1 MTQRDAAQKGCGKRE
16 LRMELQEL
24 RYFVQI
30 AKDGSYTKAAAQ
42 LYVSQPALS
51 KAMKKLEG
59 ELQVPLLDVRKNT
72 VCLTDYGQLL
82 YERSVRLIGEFDS
95 LQGIVRDIKEGHT
108 GSLKIGATPM
118 LSNMFLEKILVG
130 FNKQFPDIRISVT
143 ERGNTQL
150 RKMLMEGDLDLMF
163 GIDDT
168 PQNTLEEHLLF
179 TDKMVVCVPEDN
191 PLAKKERLNMD
202 QLRDAAFNF
211 YTPASRL
218 HRMTMELCRR
228 SGYEPNTNFC
238 SSNVDSVMRLTAK
251 GRGICFFPRS
261 YAEFARVPGIHIIP
275 LDEEFLWQPCLVKN
289 TALYQ
294 SVASKRFEEY
304 TIKFFEENG
313 CDV

>member
-1 MTQRDAAQKGCGKRE
+1 
-16 LRMELQEL
+16 MELQEL

-143 ERGNTQL
+143 ERGNNQL

-304 TIKFFEENG
+304 TIRFFEENG